1 MDIEQ
6 VIAELNQRFSMPLQ
20 EFYSRRVIFWY
31 DEDKDFADK
40 LDQINIKDVELLVLT
55 GSNNFEA
62 KKLLTRDKPDTNFL
76 VYCPISV
83 PTPDDDWLL
92 DIKLYSESFRA
103 DLISIWMNEL
113 WLSRYNSL
121 RPKVKKYRKFFNAK
135 DRRAKFKRF
144 AIPTTLDALTH
155 TIMAAVTGSKTAQ
168 ASEIIQAVINKGLD
182 LEQNYCISSV
192 DKIST

>member
-20 EFYSRRVIFWY
+20 EFYSRRIIFWY
-31 DEDKDFADK
+31 DEDRDFEDK
-40 LDQINIKDVELLVLT
+40 LDQIHINDVELLVLT

-76 VYCPISV
+76 VYCPIMV

-92 DIKLYSESFRA
+92 DVKLYSESFRA
-103 DLISIWMNEL
+103 DLISIWMKEL
-113 WLSRYNSL
+113 GLSKYGSL
-121 RPKVKKYRKFFNAK
+121 RQKVKKYRKFFNAK

-144 AIPTTLDALTH
+144 ATPTTPDALIQ
-155 TIMAAVTGSKTAQ
+155 TIMAAVTGAKTAQ
-168 ASEIIQAVINKGLD
+168 ASEIIQAVLNEGLD
-182 LEQNYCISSV
+182 IE
-192 DKIST
+192 